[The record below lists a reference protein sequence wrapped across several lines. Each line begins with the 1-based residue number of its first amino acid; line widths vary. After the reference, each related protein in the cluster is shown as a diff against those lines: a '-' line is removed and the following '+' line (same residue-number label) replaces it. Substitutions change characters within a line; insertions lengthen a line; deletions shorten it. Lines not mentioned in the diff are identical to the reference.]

1 MERNTRDRNGKG
13 NREQDDPLRKIGNH
27 SDTIQSENRSSL
39 SLLIKKGGHHP
50 AVRFH
55 STVNLS
61 LATNCPV
68 VHIFFCYFEKFY
80 FFFFF
85 SCSITTSFS
94 QRLLVGCVMTIFF
107 HPFIIMM
114 MIIVVMIIIFKSF
127 RFYNPALVLSL
138 GR

>member
-39 SLLIKKGGHHP
+39 PLLIKKGGHHP

-55 STVNLS
+55 SMVNLS

-68 VHIFFCYFEKFY
+68 VHIFFVISKNF
-80 FFFFF
+80 
-85 SCSITTSFS
+85 ISFS
-94 QRLLVGCVMTIFF
+94 F
-107 HPFIIMM
+107 
-114 MIIVVMIIIFKSF
+114 S
-127 RFYNPALVLSL
+127 LVL
-138 GR
+138 